1 MTKFSNR
8 HIGPDAAEKVAMLTK
23 IGVNSIEELI
33 NKTIPAHIRLN
44 GELNISKAMS
54 EQEYLYHITELGKK
68 NKLFKS
74 FIGLGYNETIVPS
87 VILRNVLEN
96 PGWYT
101 AYTPYQAEISQGRL
115 EALLNFQ
122 TMIAEL
128 TGMELTN
135 ASLLDEGTAA
145 AEAMIMFYNSRSRAE
160 IKEGKNKCFISE
172 NCFPQTIAVVAGK
185 AKNLDIDLTI
195 GNPLTF
201 VATDDYFGA
210 IIQYPDVQGTVSDI
224 APIVSKLQEAGVQ
237 VAVGADLLSLVLLN
251 SPGSLGADVV
261 FGSTQRF
268 GVPMGS
274 GGPHAAYFGAKDS
287 YKRQMPGRIIG
298 VSIDDDQNQAYRMA
312 LQTREQHIK
321 RGNAT
326 SNICTAQ
333 ALLAVMASMY
343 AVYHGPKGIK
353 YIAEHVH
360 SLATKTAN
368 GLKQMGIEVGSDVF
382 FDTVWVKGIDSAK
395 VKAVAEKN
403 EVNFNYLN
411 NSELTINFGE
421 PHTLAEVNTIL
432 SVLAE
437 ATGKSVVTVS
447 EEIES
452 NLEAISLRTDAI
464 LTHPTFNRFHS
475 ESKMMRYLKRLENK
489 DLSLVHS
496 MIPLGSCTMKLNAAS
511 ELMPITNPQFSNIHP
526 FAPFDQV
533 QGYHEMFRELEKDLC
548 ECTGFAAMSL
558 QPNSG
563 AQGEYAGL
571 MVMKAYHE
579 SKGDFNRNVM
589 LIPSSAHGT
598 NPASAVMA
606 GFEVVVTGCD
616 EKGNIDVEELR
627 QKATELKDTLGGI
640 MLTYPSTHGVFEES
654 IKEIT
659 SIIHDNGG
667 QVYMDGANMNAQ
679 VGLTNPG
686 NIGADVCHLNLHK
699 TFAIPHGGGGP
710 GMGPIGVAAHLA
722 PFLPGSPVVKVGG
735 EQAINAVS
743 SAPYGSA
750 LILLISYGYIK
761 MLGAKGLRE
770 STEIAILNANY
781 IAASLKD
788 HYGILYSGAN
798 GTVAHEMILDCR
810 DFKRTA
816 EVEVADMAKRL
827 IDYGYHAPTVSFP
840 VAGTLMVEPTESE
853 DKEELDRF
861 IEAMISIRQ
870 EIRDIEEGRAD
881 KENNLLK
888 NAPHTADCIINQEW
902 TYPYSPKQAAYPVAY
917 LKEWKYWVPVRR
929 IDNAFGDRNLICT
942 CPTVESYNTVMS

>member
-8 HIGPDAAEKVAMLTK
+8 HIGPDAAEKAAMLTK

-452 NLEAISLRTDAI
+452 NLEAISL
-464 LTHPTFNRFHS
+464 
-475 ESKMMRYLKRLENK
+475 
-489 DLSLVHS
+489 
-496 MIPLGSCTMKLNAAS
+496 
-511 ELMPITNPQFSNIHP
+511 
-526 FAPFDQV
+526 
-533 QGYHEMFRELEKDLC
+533 
-548 ECTGFAAMSL
+548 
-558 QPNSG
+558 
-563 AQGEYAGL
+563 
-571 MVMKAYHE
+571 
-579 SKGDFNRNVM
+579 
-589 LIPSSAHGT
+589 
-598 NPASAVMA
+598 
-606 GFEVVVTGCD
+606 
-616 EKGNIDVEELR
+616 
-627 QKATELKDTLGGI
+627 
-640 MLTYPSTHGVFEES
+640 
-654 IKEIT
+654 
-659 SIIHDNGG
+659 
-667 QVYMDGANMNAQ
+667 
-679 VGLTNPG
+679 
-686 NIGADVCHLNLHK
+686 
-699 TFAIPHGGGGP
+699 
-710 GMGPIGVAAHLA
+710 
-722 PFLPGSPVVKVGG
+722 
-735 EQAINAVS
+735 
-743 SAPYGSA
+743 
-750 LILLISYGYIK
+750 
-761 MLGAKGLRE
+761 
-770 STEIAILNANY
+770 
-781 IAASLKD
+781 
-788 HYGILYSGAN
+788 
-798 GTVAHEMILDCR
+798 
-810 DFKRTA
+810 
-816 EVEVADMAKRL
+816 
-827 IDYGYHAPTVSFP
+827 
-840 VAGTLMVEPTESE
+840 
-853 DKEELDRF
+853 
-861 IEAMISIRQ
+861 
-870 EIRDIEEGRAD
+870 
-881 KENNLLK
+881 
-888 NAPHTADCIINQEW
+888 
-902 TYPYSPKQAAYPVAY
+902 
-917 LKEWKYWVPVRR
+917 
-929 IDNAFGDRNLICT
+929 
-942 CPTVESYNTVMS
+942 